1 MRWRISGWTAT
12 AAVIFT
18 AFFSSISFAAEADKP
33 PHAAASQL
41 KLSTERVIIFKDGY
55 GLIVKNGK
63 ATVDAL
69 GKVFTPEVP
78 ESAILGSFWAMSD
91 AQKLL
96 AMEAGWEEKRE
107 MREKRTACITIPEL
121 LRANVGKRITLT
133 LTDKRTI
140 TGTLVQV
147 LDIPADTATTPSP
160 TAPGFIVEMDP
171 ARSPFELLRNMGEA
185 RAARMLNYGGQV
197 FASGEEGGV
206 LKRELTPRGGD
217 FVVLDDTEAG
227 RMVLPVNGVHSISGK
242 DFQTQMVR
250 EEEVFSRTKRL
261 NFDYGKEL
269 AGKEVTLKL
278 FYFTGGLR
286 WIPTYRVSGELKD
299 KADLALQGEVLN
311 EIEDLDKA
319 ALDLVVGVP
328 NFRFKETVSPLTLE
342 RVMRNTLIAATPGV
356 GMRNNEFSNS
366 LNANY
371 SQQAGAWRGREVEG
385 TSSASMAPEL
395 GGAGGEQDLF
405 VYSVKEFSLKK
416 GSRATV
422 PLWQNTVPMR
432 HIYTLDLKSI
442 RSRAGTGHVDAQP
455 GNNPSPLKIA
465 TNRIWHQLELANNSA
480 LPWTT
485 GAALSMRQNLPLGQ
499 DLLTYTPAGG
509 CALLPLT
516 VAVDMLG
523 NYDEEETARKPNAM
537 QIDGTNYTLITKKGT
552 ISVTNYRKEKSVMRI
567 SLATGGRVEH
577 ASDDGKVKMN
587 DFTSADWQE
596 SGYHT
601 LNNHS
606 DVTWDLNIDPGQ
618 TKTLT
623 YSVSFYTR

>member
-1 MRWRISGWTAT
+1 MRWLSIIILLVTCGWLR
-12 AAVIFT
+12 
-18 AFFSSISFAAEADKP
+18 AEEKP
-33 PHAAASQL
+33 AHAAASQL
-41 KLSTERVIIFKDGY
+41 QLTTERAIIFKDGY

-63 ATVDAL
+63 ATADAH
-69 GKVFTPEVP
+69 GKVFTPQVP

-91 AQKLL
+91 GQKLL
-96 AMEAGWEEKRE
+96 AMEAGWDEKRE
-107 MREKRTACITIPEL
+107 VRENRTACITIPEL
-121 LRANVGKRITLT
+121 LRANVGRKVSLRLG
-133 LTDKRTI
+133 DNRTI
-140 TGTLVQV
+140 TGTLTQV
-147 LDIPADTATTPSP
+147 LDIPADTTAVPSP
-160 TAPGFIVEMDP
+160 TAPGFFVELE
-171 ARSPFELLRNMGEA
+171 AGRSPFEALRTMNET
-185 RAARMLNYGGQV
+185 RAARMLSYGGQP
-197 FASGEEGGV
+197 FAPGEEGGI
-206 LKRELTPRGGD
+206 LKRELTPKGGD
-217 FVVLDDTEAG
+217 FVVMDETESG
-227 RMVLPVNGVHSISGK
+227 RMVLPVAQVQAISGK
-242 DFQTQMVR
+242 DLQTQMVR

-261 NFDYGKEL
+261 NFDFGADL

-328 NFRFKETVSPLTLE
+328 NFRFKETISPLSLE
-342 RVMRNTLIAATPGV
+342 KVMRNALIVAQPGLA
-356 GMRNNEFSNS
+356 MRNNEFGNS

-385 TSSASMAPEL
+385 STTASMAPEL
-395 GGAGGEQDLF
+395 GASGEQDLF

-432 HIYTLDLKSI
+432 HIYTLDLRSV
-442 RSRAGTGHVDAQP
+442 RSRTGTGMVDAQP
-455 GNNPSPLKIA
+455 GVNPSPLKIS
-465 TNRIWHQLELANNSA
+465 TNKIWHQLELANNSN

-523 NYDEEETARKPNAM
+523 NYDEEEISRKANA
-537 QIDGTNYTLITKKGT
+537 IHVDGTSYTQVTKKGS
-552 ISVTNYRKEKSVMRI
+552 IAITNYRKEKSVMRI
-567 SLATGGRVEH
+567 SLSSGGRVEQ
-577 ASDDGKVKMN
+577 ASDDGKVKVN
-587 DFTSADWQE
+587 DFTSSDWQE
-596 SGYHT
+596 GGYHT

-606 DVTWDLNIDPGQ
+606 DVTWDLNIEPGQ

-623 YSVSFYTR
+623 YTVSFYTR